1 MFSIAFLISV
11 PLTFGN
17 GNPVDMAFA
26 AVCEGSGEACDPAG
40 VSLLQKSAKLVE
52 KANLTAKSVLDNN
65 AHAYQDKAQ
74 NTRKSRRSGRAGM
87 APVFFDVE
95 TMDSYQLLV
104 CTIVYGYVL
113 YVGSNMLGDGS
124 EALGFFS
131 SVRGIVGSVVVPIL
145 GAVPDSMMVLMS
157 GLGADAQTQVTTG
170 VGALAGSTVMLL
182 TFPWFIVNMAGSVP
196 MKEDGTADYSRS
208 DEAEGLF
215 SSAVTYGPSVGTNA
229 KIMVLTSLS
238 FLIIQIPAW
247 FVDHSGVP
255 LAEQA
260 ASENSWAGIGLVV
273 SLVFFVGYIAYM
285 YCTSDGSDLQKKV
298 IADGII
304 SGDLT
309 LAGAIAANQDHKEE
323 LLKSMVPA
331 FFKKYDDDGNK
342 TIDVVEFSH
351 VLRDLGE
358 PVKNNE
364 DLNAEFK
371 KASSSGS
378 PHDLSLS
385 EFQKYI
391 DDYMS
396 NKCKMLATK
405 TYASKI
411 GSDRKDSKYKLK
423 SDDDDD
429 DDEVELPPE
438 LQDKTPEE
446 QARGM
451 LANACWNMGVGT
463 ILVCLFAD
471 PAVDVFD
478 EWGVKWGISS
488 FYVGFLLA
496 PFASNASELLVA
508 YGMALKKT
516 SKSVTC
522 SLESLIGAACMNNT
536 LCLAVFFALIYF
548 RNLAWKFKAETL
560 GIMVIQWIMALIV
573 LSSNTQRKA
582 FGFVI
587 LALYPL
593 CLLIVWFCENEL
605 GWD

>member
-1 MFSIAFLISV
+1 
-11 PLTFGN
+11 
-17 GNPVDMAFA
+17 
-26 AVCEGSGEACDPAG
+26 
-40 VSLLQKSAKLVE
+40 
-52 KANLTAKSVLDNN
+52 
-65 AHAYQDKAQ
+65 
-74 NTRKSRRSGRAGM
+74 
-87 APVFFDVE
+87 
-95 TMDSYQLLV
+95 
-104 CTIVYGYVL
+104 
-113 YVGSNMLGDGS
+113 
-124 EALGFFS
+124 
-131 SVRGIVGSVVVPIL
+131 
-145 GAVPDSMMVLMS
+145 
-157 GLGADAQTQVTTG
+157 
-170 VGALAGSTVMLL
+170 
-182 TFPWFIVNMAGSVP
+182 
-196 MKEDGTADYSRS
+196 
-208 DEAEGLF
+208 
-215 SSAVTYGPSVGTNA
+215 
-229 KIMVLTSLS
+229 
-238 FLIIQIPAW
+238 
-247 FVDHSGVP
+247 
-255 LAEQA
+255 
-260 ASENSWAGIGLVV
+260 VV

-298 IADGII
+298 IADGIT

-309 LAGAIAANQDHKEE
+309 LAGAIAANKDHKEE

-371 KASSSGS
+371 KAYSSGS
-378 PHDLSLS
+378 PHDLTLS
-385 EFQKYI
+385 EFTQYI

-405 TYASKI
+405 NYASKT
-411 GSDRKDSKYKLK
+411 GSDRKDSRYRLK

-451 LANACWNMGVGT
+451 LVNACWNMGVGT